1 MKKIVM
7 LLLLAM
13 FALPISSA
21 QDDVIIE
28 VIPVCTAE
36 EIALIPI
43 LLVDSGFFLD
53 FALISFTPPNPDG
66 LTDTLQPMMEL
77 LAVRDTWVEA
87 IVPNLPNCAESVEF
101 EILFGDYLDQAVIS
115 IMSLTLGERVD
126 ESYLERAD
134 IEENRLR
141 GMDLE
146 LSAIFEVVFAD
157 FDIETA
163 LQEQIEAR
171 EGED

>member
-13 FALPISSA
+13 FTLPISA

-53 FALISFTPPNPDG
+53 FALIPFGPANPDG

-87 IVPNLPNCAESVEF
+87 IVPNLPNCTESVQF
-101 EILFGDYLDQAVIS
+101 ESLFGDYLDQAVIS
-115 IMSLTLGERVD
+115 IMSLTIGERVD

-134 IEENRLR
+134 LEESRLQ
-141 GMDLE
+141 GMDME
-146 LSAIFEVVFAD
+146 LSAVFEVVFAD

-163 LQEQIEAR
+163 LQEQMAAR